1 MSRLQNY
8 GREFGRAASLLANRI
23 KDMRY
28 TTIITIVLLGFELLL
43 GAQDRQEGL
52 LLLTDRGH
60 YISGETIH
68 YRAFY
73 MEPGESGQTSWS
85 KILYVEL
92 ILPNGTPLAQGKV
105 SIDTAGAIGTIVGG
119 VPAHQRFVISL
130 GHFCGHD
137 FKGLS

>member
-1 MSRLQNY
+1 
-8 GREFGRAASLLANRI
+8 
-23 KDMRY
+23 MRY
-28 TTIITIVLLGFELLL
+28 NTIITIALLGFELLL
-43 GAQDRQEGL
+43 GARDRQEGL

-73 MEPGESGQTSWS
+73 MEPGESGQSSWS

-105 SIDTAGAIGTIVGG
+105 SIDTAGAIGSIAIQAKALDDFRAGQ
-119 VPAHQRFVISL
+119 PALVKCSEVFHYQSPRVT
-130 GHFCGHD
+130 G
-137 FKGLS
+137 